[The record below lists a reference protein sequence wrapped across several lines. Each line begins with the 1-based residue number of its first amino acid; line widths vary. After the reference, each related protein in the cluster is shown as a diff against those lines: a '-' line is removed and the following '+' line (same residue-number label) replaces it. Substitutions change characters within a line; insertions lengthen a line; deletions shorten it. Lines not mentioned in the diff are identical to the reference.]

1 LDAIKS
7 ICNIN
12 TATNVDLN
20 NIKVYQKLGGTMD
33 DIQLFKGIVF
43 PTKGPI
49 NAPGAP
55 TKVLNPKIAVLQF
68 CISSPKT
75 NMENNVVV
83 SDYAQIDQ
91 ILKEERQYI
100 MKIVKQ
106 IVKAGANVILL
117 QKSILRDAINDLA
130 IHFLSK

>member
-1 LDAIKS
+1 
-7 ICNIN
+7 
-12 TATNVDLN
+12 
-20 NIKVYQKLGGTMD
+20 M
-33 DIQLFKGIVF
+33 
-43 PTKGPI
+43 
-49 NAPGAP
+49 
-55 TKVLNPKIAVLQF
+55 NPKIAVLQF

-117 QKSILRDAINDLA
+117 
-130 IHFLSK
+130 

>member
-1 LDAIKS
+1 
-7 ICNIN
+7 
-12 TATNVDLN
+12 
-20 NIKVYQKLGGTMD
+20 MD

>member
-1 LDAIKS
+1 MDAIKS